1 MEFKGTKGDWK
12 LSSSKSNE
20 SYRKITKSDFPVLAI
35 NVDGHNGH
43 IMTFGDNDKIH
54 KANAKLI
61 AAAPELLAAA
71 IKGVEPDL
79 YVEIYDSEYSESGV
93 LEANVKLIE
102 AAPKLLA
109 AAIKAIEE
117 CCDLIGT
124 DAGNSLEKAIN
135 KALN

>member
-61 AAAPELLAAA
+61 AAAPKL
-71 IKGVEPDL
+71 
-79 YVEIYDSEYSESGV
+79 
-93 LEANVKLIE
+93 LEACLMALEAVKELHEHQEGWHEEQSFLE
-102 AAPKLLA
+102 A
-109 AAIKAIEE
+109 
-117 CCDLIGT
+117 
-124 DAGNSLEKAIN
+124 AIN